1 MQEQC
6 GRAAGAQAAAAGAPE
21 TIGTVANT
29 QSRMGS
35 RKPIS
40 EAAETARQAAARALL
55 AAGKAKPQR
64 PAHLS
69 SASIEKRKPMDV
81 P

>member
-21 TIGTVANT
+21 TIDTVANT
-29 QSRMGS
+29 QSRTGS

-40 EAAETARQAAARALL
+40 GAAETARQAAARALL